1 VRHRPGKPNE
11 EQERAFNSPNVVA
24 LVGELVAHP
33 DLRLIKLADECSLI
47 RFVLDADQIDA
58 LVGPVLRFD
67 DDLGPV
73 AQRVARLAIAIGQ
86 ANTMSERIRGRGAL
100 LERLVHVLV
109 ESRLPGTTFH
119 EHEIEL
125 MHSPRTH
132 RSWTHKKEV
141 VAEGRQ
147 FEIYE
152 CKTDALPD
160 IGDIDQ
166 LSDVVST
173 GNAEGT
179 DCRSTIVI
187 FGHMVNLQSL
197 ARTWKLT
204 EPIYGVTSDTVLAL
218 AKGPPSRRIV
228 ASQ

>member
-1 VRHRPGKPNE
+1 MRHRPGRPNAD
-11 EQERAFNSPNVVA
+11 QERAFNSPNVVN

-47 RFVLDADQIDA
+47 RHALDPDEIDA
-58 LVGPVLRFD
+58 LIGPVLRFD
-67 DDLGPV
+67 DNLGPV

-86 ANTMSERIRGRGAL
+86 ATTMSERIRGRGAL

-125 MHSPRTH
+125 MQSPRTH
-132 RSWTHKKEV
+132 RSWTHSKEV
-141 VAEGRQ
+141 VAEGPQ
-147 FEIYE
+147 FEAYE

-173 GNAEGT
+173 ANAEGT

-197 ARTWKLT
+197 ARAWRLT

-218 AKGPPSRRIV
+218 AKGPPSRQIIPT
-228 ASQ
+228 Q